1 RSTKVVVK
9 VAAKRPRAKVAKVT
23 ASGVPK
29 RLAPGAAV
37 SVRGAYSPASA
48 PAVKVRYSS
57 SRPSVARI
65 DSAGRLR
72 ALKPGRT
79 TLTVRAGS
87 KRIKLPLTVR

>member
-1 RSTKVVVK
+1 
-9 VAAKRPRAKVAKVT
+9 
-23 ASGVPK
+23 
-29 RLAPGAAV
+29 
-37 SVRGAYSPASA
+37 
-48 PAVKVRYSS
+48 VRYSS